1 MSRRRA
7 AGLMLALAVT
17 AGLAYVVTRRT
28 IHDGSSTS
36 AGSWS
41 MSGIVTATH
50 PAERTFDLK
59 SETST
64 TTVAVDAATRYFVG
78 STPSTDAFARLVG
91 STATVEGWTEH
102 GRSTARVIRISAAS
116 P

>member
-1 MSRRRA
+1 MTRRRA
-7 AGLMLALAVT
+7 TGLVLALVVS
-17 AGLAYVVTRRT
+17 AGLAYVLTRRS
-28 IHDGSSTS
+28 IHDGSATS

-41 MSGIVTATH
+41 MSGVVTATH

-59 SETST
+59 TETRT
-64 TTVAVDAATRYFVG
+64 TTVTVDAGTRYFVEG
-78 STPSTDAFARLVG
+78 TPSADAFARLVG

-102 GRSTARVIRISAAS
+102 GRSTARVIRISEAS